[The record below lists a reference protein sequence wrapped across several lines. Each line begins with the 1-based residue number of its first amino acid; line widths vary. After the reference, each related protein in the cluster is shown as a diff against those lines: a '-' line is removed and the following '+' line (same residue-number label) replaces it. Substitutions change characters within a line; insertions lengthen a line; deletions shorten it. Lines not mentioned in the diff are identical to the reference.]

1 MMRKTDY
8 IIAILFGLALIGA
21 YSIYKP
27 FLLSISVALLLTM
40 ATANI
45 HKSITFRVSS
55 EYLSATF
62 LTLMLFIILF
72 VPIIYIT
79 TTGVQYLSTMDSSI
93 VTKITNKLISLSE
106 NIPIVNEWLGENF
119 TDEKILEFIKESTAT
134 ITKAGS
140 QSFGFVKNIFFV
152 IIFYFVL
159 NLNGEKL
166 FKTIKNFLP
175 MDDKEGSRVLT
186 EISSTMEIV
195 FYSILVTAIFEGI
208 LFGTMVS
215 FFGFD
220 GLLFGIIYGFASL
233 IPIIGGA
240 VVWIPLSLFAWSSI
254 NANAG
259 IFIAFYSIII
269 ISIIADTFIKPII
282 IKYIKDN
289 VLKSSVK
296 INELLIFFSIL
307 AGMSSYGFWGMILGP
322 AITSFLIAM
331 SRVYISLYGHEAL
344 VKRKRVVRE
353 EEDEQ

>member
-1 MMRKTDY
+1 MMKKTDY
-8 IIAILFGLALIGA
+8 IIAILFILALMGA

-27 FLLSISVALLLTM
+27 FLLSITVALLLTM
-40 ATANI
+40 ATANM
-45 HKSITFRVSS
+45 HNSLTLKMSS
-55 EYLSATF
+55 EYFSATL
-62 LTLMLFIILF
+62 LTLLLFIILF
-72 VPIIYIT
+72 VPIIYIAT
-79 TTGVQYLSTMDSSI
+79 IGVQYISTMDTNI
-93 VTKITNKLISLSE
+93 ITKITHKIITIAE
-106 NIPIVNEWLGENF
+106 DIPIVNDWLRENLS
-119 TDEKILEFIKESTAT
+119 DEKIIDTIKTSTTA
-134 ITKAGS
+134 ITKATS
-140 QSFGFVKNIFFV
+140 QGFGFVKNIFFV
-152 IIFYFVL
+152 IIFYFIL

-166 FKTIKNFLP
+166 FRVMRNFLP
-175 MDDKEGSRVLT
+175 MRDEEGNKILI

-215 FFGFD
+215 FFGFN

-240 VVWIPLSLFAWSSI
+240 ILWMPISLFAWSTI

-259 IFIAFYSIII
+259 IFIAVYSVVI

-322 AITSFLIAM
+322 AITSFLIAI
-331 SRVYISLYGHEAL
+331 SRVYIDLYGHNAH
-344 VKRKRVVRE
+344 R
-353 EEDEQ
+353 